1 MWYSEHLVIDLR
13 SLSVTFSR
21 GWMDLQG
28 VSANVGKWEAPL
40 SIMCTS

>member
-1 MWYSEHLVIDLR
+1 MWYSEHLVIDLP
-13 SLSVTFSR
+13 SLLVTFSR

-28 VSANVGKWEAPL
+28 VSVNVGKWEAPL